1 MALPLGVNKGVKILI
16 IAIRYK
22 PYHTTRADYDY
33 NIPVGLAYISSVLK
47 KDGYEIKWL
56 NLNHYDGT
64 VDDVIKKTLSREKYD
79 FVLTGGLSVFYP
91 IIKSCVDAV
100 RKHAPD
106 TQIITGGGAISS
118 QPELIF
124 KALRPDYLVIGEGE
138 QTILELFKCL
148 ENNGDMDGVNGI
160 GYYGAEGEL
169 ILTKAREAIRD
180 LDSLPYPDYEGFG
193 IDTYL
198 DRMVSSNNAPYYDL
212 FDYPRA
218 YPLIS
223 SRSCPY
229 SCTFCFHPI
238 GKIYR
243 QRSIQNIIEEINFA
257 INRYKINIINIY
269 DELFSYNEERVYEFC
284 KQIKQLSKTVPWE
297 IKWNCQIRVDKLD
310 EDLLTT
316 MKDSGCY
323 ILSLGLESYS
333 PAVLK
338 SMQKKITP
346 QQIDQTLQLTHRLN
360 ITVQGNFIFS
370 DAVET
375 TETAYE
381 TLNYWKRSIYSGG
394 GVNLGFIQ
402 PYPGT
407 HLYRHCVDK
416 GIIKD
421 EFDFIENITTRI
433 SKPINMGNT
442 MTEQEFKKFWIDVYE
457 AERKHHKYVEPLSM
471 VTGNGINEIHVKCP
485 YCNSISI
492 YKNYFFDKYSHGL
505 QNICCRNC
513 RMRFYLLTSILKT
526 EILLIRF
533 IGAKNVLLLRNFMK
547 VILKEIR
554 RLNIAVAAFKNIFH
568 YRLERSGEKYND
580 DARAL

>member
-1 MALPLGVNKGVKILI
+1 MKILI

-22 PYHTTRADYDY
+22 PYHTTKADYDY

-47 KDGYEIKWL
+47 KGGYEIKWL

-64 VDDVIKKTLSREKYD
+64 VDEIIKKTFSREKYN

-100 RKHAPD
+100 RKHSPN

-118 QPELIF
+118 QPELVF
-124 KALRPDYLVIGEGE
+124 KSLRPDYLVIGEGE
-138 QTILELFKCL
+138 QTTVELLKCL
-148 ENNGDMDGVNGI
+148 ENNGDLDGVNGI
-160 GYYGAEGEL
+160 GYCGSEGKL
-169 ILTKAREAIRD
+169 ILTKSREAIRD

-193 IDTYL
+193 INTYL
-198 DRMVSSNNAPYYDL
+198 DHMVSSSNAPYYDL

-243 QRSIQNIIEEINFA
+243 QRSIQNIIGEINIA

-269 DELFSYNEERVYEFC
+269 DELFSYNEEKVYEFC

-297 IKWNCQIRVDKLD
+297 IRWNCQIRVDKLD

-333 PAVLK
+333 LTILD
-338 SMQKKITP
+338 SMHKKITP
-346 QQIDQTLQLTHRLN
+346 QQIDQTLQMTHRLRM
-360 ITVQGNFIFS
+360 TVQGNFIFG
-370 DAVET
+370 DVAET

-407 HLYRHCVDK
+407 HLYRHCVKK

-421 EFDFIENITTRI
+421 EFEFLENITTWMA
-433 SKPINMGNT
+433 KPINMSNT
-442 MTEQEFKKFWIDVYE
+442 MTEQELNNLWIDIYD
-457 AERKHHKYVEPLSM
+457 AERRYHKYVEPLA
-471 VTGNGINEIHVKCP
+471 VIKNNDTNEVHAKCP
-485 YCNSISI
+485 YCDVVSI
-492 YKNYFFDKYSHGL
+492 YKNYTFDKYMYGS
-505 QNICCRNC
+505 QMICCRNC
-513 RMRFYLLTSILKT
+513 RMRFYLLSKFLKT

-533 IGAKNVLLLRNFMK
+533 IGARKVYFIKNLMK
-547 VILKEIR
+547 TILKPIR
-554 RLNIAVAAFKNIFH
+554 YLNSILTTLISIFITILKRLD
-568 YRLERSGEKYND
+568 R
-580 DARAL
+580 

>member
-1 MALPLGVNKGVKILI
+1 MKILI

-47 KDGYEIKWL
+47 NDGYEINWL
-56 NLNHYDGT
+56 NLNHYDGA
-64 VDDVIKKTLSREKYD
+64 VDDVIKKTLSQEKYD
-79 FVLTGGLSVFYP
+79 FALTGGLSVFYP

-100 RKHAPD
+100 RKYAPY
-106 TQIITGGGAISS
+106 TQIVTGGGVISS

-124 KALRPDYLVIGEGE
+124 KALRPDYLIIGEGE
-138 QTILELFKCL
+138 QTILELFRCL
-148 ENNGDMDGVNGI
+148 ENDGNLEEVNGI
-160 GYYGAEGEL
+160 GYCNSEGKHV
-169 ILTKAREAIRD
+169 LTKAREAIKD

-198 DRMVSSNNAPYYDL
+198 DHIVASNNAPYYDL
-212 FDYPRA
+212 FDYPRP

-238 GKIYR
+238 GKVYR
-243 QRSIQNIIEEINFA
+243 QRSISNIIEEINFA
-257 INRYKINIINIY
+257 IKRYKINIINIY

-310 EDLLTT
+310 EELLTI

-333 PAVLK
+333 PTVLA
-338 SMQKKITP
+338 SMHKKITP
-346 QQIDQTLQLTHRLN
+346 QQIDQALQMTHRLN
-360 ITVQGNFIFS
+360 ITVQGNFIFG
-370 DAVET
+370 DAAET

-381 TLNYWKRSIYSGG
+381 TLNYWKKSIYSGG
-394 GVNLGFIQ
+394 GLNLGFIQ

-407 HLYRHCVDK
+407 ALYHHCINK

-421 EFDFIENITTRI
+421 EVDFLENIAARMA
-433 SKPINMGNT
+433 KPINMSNT
-442 MTEQEFKKFWIDVYE
+442 MTDEEFEQLQRDIFE

-471 VTGNGINEIHVKCP
+471 ITGNGINEIHVKCP

-492 YKNYFFDKYSHGL
+492 YKNYIFDKYSYGL

-513 RMRFYLLTSILKT
+513 RMRFCLLTSILKT

-533 IGAKNVLLLRNFMK
+533 IGAKNVLFLRNFMK
-547 VILKEIR
+547 VILKVIR
-554 RLNIAVAAFKNIFH
+554 RIKVAFANIKNSIK
-568 YRLERSGEKYND
+568 RGGEKSND
-580 DARAL
+580 DTRDI